1 MTKRT
6 ERKQQPRKAPKKTGR
21 VLKPEL
27 SYKVEVT
34 DKGGRVIAREEGPSR
49 SYVRQWNEIFHLHA
63 AHIYL
68 GGGGTVKDTSGSTC
82 TDARYTSVSFK
93 SDGGIGETKW
103 GLRVGKDS
111 TPVSINDYA
120 LGNPLAEGTG
130 TNQVEHQLTYFTG
143 PSVVGSTLSFTI
155 QRSMVNHSGSAIS
168 GIQEIGN
175 YMMFS
180 CGMYTNFAL
189 GFRDVLG
196 SPFSIPDGGAITVT
210 YTLKVTA

>member
-1 MTKRT
+1 MKKQDKRT
-6 ERKQQPRKAPKKTGR
+6 ERIAIEADQSSEPG
-21 VLKPEL
+21 L

-34 DKGGRVIAREEGPSR
+34 NKDGRVVQSEEGPSH
-49 SYVRQWNEIFHLHA
+49 SYVRQWNEILHLQA
-63 AHIYL
+63 AAIYI
-68 GGGGTVKDTSGSTC
+68 GGGGTVKMTNGSIESN
-82 TDARYTSVSFK
+82 AYYSVRSFD
-93 SDGGIGETKW
+93 SNAGIGVDRS

-120 LGNPLAEGTG
+120 LGNPIAEGTG
-130 TNQVEHQLTYFTG
+130 TDQLEHQLTYFTG
-143 PSVVGSTLSFTI
+143 PSVMGSTLSFTI
-155 QRSMVNHSGSAIS
+155 QRSMVNHSGATIS

-180 CGMYTNFAL
+180 CGMYTRFAL